1 MKLSRKSIFL
11 LVIVLEISGLIVVSG
26 LTINSKLNESSLNVQ
41 AQADDLSVII
51 EKDQLYFKN
60 DTMRSNA
67 YIYWAE
73 LEGGRLIIY
82 GNTSDMYQIEFWDG
96 IGNLTLD
103 ADYTIYPD
111 RLEITIRTT
120 ELYYQIRSNYYPDY
134 FLDTNFI
141 VIFDTFWAQFSYLT
155 PEGEERYA
163 PVNYHNKQL
172 LPEGAGLVSYAPTDG
187 AIIVKEGNSFG
198 IVWEYSERAM
208 DPFHEP
214 LTYEITYNFDP
225 IYLQFTEQMFNNQQQ
240 QQEKEQIDNLLDLLK
255 TYFKLITYFA
265 IIISLLAALLGYLR
279 AKRKFKSR
287 LNEARNMPKKM
298 LKDIEKEE
306 DPGKR
311 ISSMFSVLFLVLILS
326 SALYQGDNL
335 TEAQDVSYLVN
346 NKQVT
351 IEDYSELE
359 ASGENILYDTS
370 IDLGKDGIAYE
381 TVTIELP
388 YTIDNFSIW

>member
-11 LVIVLEISGLIVVSG
+11 LVIIIEISGLIVVSG
-26 LTINSKLNESSLNVQ
+26 LTINSKLNESSNVQ
-41 AQADDLSVII
+41 AQAEDLTVII
-51 EKDQLYFKN
+51 ERDQLYFKN
-60 DTMRSNA
+60 DTVRTNA

-73 LEGGRLIIY
+73 LEGGQLIIY

-96 IGNLTLD
+96 IGNLTQD
-103 ADYTIYPD
+103 ADYIIHLD
-111 RLEITIRTT
+111 RIEITIRTT

-155 PEGEERYA
+155 PEGEARYA

-187 AIIVKEGNSFG
+187 ATIVKEGNAFG

-240 QQEKEQIDNLLDLLK
+240 QEEKDQIDNLLDL
-255 TYFKLITYFA
+255 
-265 IIISLLAALLGYLR
+265 
-279 AKRKFKSR
+279 
-287 LNEARNMPKKM
+287 
-298 LKDIEKEE
+298 
-306 DPGKR
+306 
-311 ISSMFSVLFLVLILS
+311 
-326 SALYQGDNL
+326 
-335 TEAQDVSYLVN
+335 
-346 NKQVT
+346 
-351 IEDYSELE
+351 
-359 ASGENILYDTS
+359 
-370 IDLGKDGIAYE
+370 
-381 TVTIELP
+381 
-388 YTIDNFSIW
+388 